1 MNQISATYIKG
12 IKDNFMSK
20 SALFWVIVWPVIWLL
35 LAVFVF
41 LREVPAEFA
50 ALAKG
55 QSTVSM
61 LTFSIMI
68 CGMTCLP
75 ANISEDRH
83 RGLYQKLKTMPVQP
97 WKEAVG
103 KILAVLTFG
112 LISAVIIIV
121 AGLLLGARF
130 NITPSRL
137 LKSLGFLLLGTI
149 ASAGVGLIVGSL
161 IKSVQGSIMT
171 GVGIA
176 VVTSA
181 VSGIFFQYS
190 MLPPMLQKFAQ
201 FWPMSSA
208 NSTIITYLI
217 GNVGYNPLTALNLF
231 LTIAIS
237 LIFFTVGI
245 LLYTF
250 YCWKLGDI

>member
-1 MNQISATYIKG
+1 MNQISATYVKG

-20 SALFWVIVWPVIWLL
+20 PALFWVIAWPAIWLL

-41 LREVPAEFA
+41 LRGVPSEYA

-61 LTFSIMI
+61 VTFSIMI
-68 CGMTCLP
+68 CGMTSLP
-75 ANISEDRH
+75 ANISEDRQ

-112 LISAVIIIV
+112 LVSAAIIIII
-121 AGLLLGARF
+121 GIILGARF
-130 NITPSRL
+130 NITSMGL
-137 LKSLGFLLLGTI
+137 IKSLGFLLLGTV
-149 ASAGVGLIVGSL
+149 ASAGIGLIVGSL
-161 IKSVQGSIMT
+161 IKSIQGSIMT

-181 VSGIFFQYS
+181 ISGVFFQYS
-190 MLPPMLQKFAQ
+190 MLPPVLQKFAQ
-201 FWPMSSA
+201 IWPMSST
-208 NSTIITYLI
+208 NSIIINFLI
-217 GNVGYNPLTALNLF
+217 GDIGYNPLSTINLS

-237 LIFFTVGI
+237 LLFFTVGI
-245 LLYTF
+245 VLYTV
-250 YCWKLGDI
+250 YCWRLE